1 LTGVLVA
8 GDVLLYRVI
17 VFGGML
23 ATVPLVTKASPSRAV
38 VARPLSRRA
47 QRIQQRKAR
56 ARHRW
61 IAAIVG
67 VILVVTVGVIVV
79 MSSSGGGA
87 TKEAPFQGTVVQLTL
102 GDYNIEGNL
111 TVPSGP
117 VRLQAFNAGG
127 LVHNVGI
134 RGVAISGD
142 IQHGKSFTLDVGVLA
157 PGTYQLYCDIVGHVE
172 HGMVADLIVT

>member
-1 LTGVLVA
+1 
-8 GDVLLYRVI
+8 
-17 VFGGML
+17 ML
-23 ATVPLVTKASPSRAV
+23 ATVSTATKAPQSRA
-38 VARPLSRRA
+38 VARPLSRRV
-47 QRIQQRKAR
+47 QRIQQQKAR
-56 ARHRW
+56 TRHKV

-67 VILVVTVGVIVV
+67 VILAVAVGVIV
-79 MSSSGGGA
+79 MTSGGGDGA
-87 TKEAPFQGTVVQLTL
+87 KPAPFAGTTLQLTL
-102 GDYNIEGNL
+102 GDYSIEGNL

-172 HGMVADLIVT
+172 HGMIADLIVA

>member
-1 LTGVLVA
+1 MST
-8 GDVLLYRVI
+8 
-17 VFGGML
+17 
-23 ATVPLVTKASPSRAV
+23 ATKTPQSRAV

-56 ARHRW
+56 TRHRW
-61 IAAIVG
+61 IAAITG
-67 VILVVTVGVIVV
+67 VILAVTVGVIVV
-79 MSSSGGGA
+79 VSSSGGGA
-87 TKEAPFQGTVVQLTL
+87 TKAAPFQGTIVQLTL
-102 GDYNIEGNL
+102 GDYSIEGNL

>member
-1 LTGVLVA
+1 MTGVLVA
-8 GDVLLYRVI
+8 GDVLLYQVQ
-17 VFGGML
+17 VFGEML
-23 ATVPLVTKASPSRAV
+23 APVSLATKSSKSRAV
-38 VARPLSRRA
+38 VARPLSRRV

-67 VILVVTVGVIVV
+67 VILTVTVGVIVV
-79 MSSSGGGA
+79 VSSVGGGA
-87 TKEAPFQGTVVQLTL
+87 AKPAPFQGTVVQLTL

-157 PGTYQLYCDIVGHVE
+157 PGTYKLYCDIVGHVE

>member
-1 LTGVLVA
+1 MST
-8 GDVLLYRVI
+8 
-17 VFGGML
+17 
-23 ATVPLVTKASPSRAV
+23 ATKSSQSRAV

-56 ARHRW
+56 TRHKV

-67 VILVVTVGVIVV
+67 VILAVTVGVIVV
-79 MSSSGGGA
+79 VSSSGGGA
-87 TKEAPFQGTVVQLTL
+87 TKPAPFVGTTLPLTL
-102 GDYNIEGNL
+102 GDYSIEGNL

-157 PGTYQLYCDIVGHVE
+157 PGTYKLYCDIVGHVE